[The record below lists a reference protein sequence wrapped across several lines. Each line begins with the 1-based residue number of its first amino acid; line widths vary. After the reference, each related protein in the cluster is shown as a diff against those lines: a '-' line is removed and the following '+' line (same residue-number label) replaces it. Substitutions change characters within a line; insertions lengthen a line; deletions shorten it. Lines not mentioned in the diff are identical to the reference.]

1 MILEG
6 GFAAGCGPTIT
17 GTTGGTTSGAASH
30 RREANP
36 PSPPR
41 VRRKVGAT
49 AAAATVIPGGPG
61 TVGGAARAPR
71 LVGAAA
77 RATSGYPI
85 PRTRGPSQAKIRG
98 ASLPRI
104 LGRTSRGPGPAVGS
118 RENF

>member
-1 MILEG
+1 MITEG
-6 GFAAGCGPTIT
+6 GYVAAGCGRTIT

-30 RREANP
+30 RRGANL

-41 VRRKVGAT
+41 VRRRVGAT
-49 AAAATVIPGGPG
+49 AAATAIPGGLG

-77 RATSGYPI
+77 RATSGHPI

-98 ASLPRI
+98 ASHPRI
-104 LGRTSRGPGPAVGS
+104 LGRNHPGPGPAVGS